1 VVGRSADIFLGVP
14 FNIASYALLT
24 IVLAQITGYEPGDFV
39 HTFGDVHVYEKHL
52 EQAKEQLKREPKP
65 LPTIKLDPSVKEL
78 ADFKPES
85 VELVGYDPHPPI
97 KAELSVTGG
106 AFGKQHGDNA
116 SL

>member
-1 VVGRSADIFLGVP
+1 MHR
-14 FNIASYALLT
+14 
-24 IVLAQITGYEPGDFV
+24 
-39 HTFGDVHVYEKHL
+39 

-65 LPTIKLDPSVKEL
+65 FPTIKLDPSVKEL

-85 VELVGYDPHPPI
+85 VELIGYDAHPPI